1 MGEQLVKGLIRVKK
15 YKYFPYDG
23 AMKFLRNKGEANISD
38 EPKLLPEILLAILGA
53 LEADSLVL
61 LPGEVPIHQSIGIGT
76 LGILRENRVVS
87 EELLAL
93 VRVVRRTGQS
103 HRGEVELPR
112 GPIGEGKRKL
122 SVTVAPL
129 NESGMILVLISDE
142 SEYQKV
148 DAIRRD
154 FVANI
159 SHELKTPI
167 GALSLLS
174 EAVLGAKSDPDA
186 VVKFAS
192 KMQRESRRLSELV
205 QEIINLSRLQG
216 SDPLLSAY
224 AVDVE
229 DIIREAANQCQINAE
244 SRKIEIVIGEVSD
257 TTVLGDR
264 DQLIMAV
271 HNLIENAINYSPEN
285 TKVSVSATIVD
296 GLVEISIADQGIGI
310 SESELVRIFER
321 FYRIDPARSRE
332 TGGTGL
338 GLSIV
343 KHVALNHGGD
353 VSVWS
358 KIALGSTFALRLP
371 IAPEE
376 NLDDG
381 EN

>member
-1 MGEQLVKGLIRVKK
+1 
-15 YKYFPYDG
+15 
-23 AMKFLRNKGEANISD
+23 MKFLRSKGEAEFNDAPELI
-38 EPKLLPEILLAILGA
+38 PEILITTLLALQS
-53 LEADSLVL
+53 DSLIL
-61 LPGEVPIHQSIGIGT
+61 LPGEVPIFQSAGVSNFGVV
-76 LGILRENRVVS
+76 RENRVVS

-93 VRVVRRTGQS
+93 VRVVRRTSQL
-103 HRGEVELPR
+103 HRGAIELPR
-112 GPIGEGKRKL
+112 GPIGEGKREL
-122 SVTVAPL
+122 TITVAPL
-129 NESGMILVLISDE
+129 NNSGMILVLISDE

-174 EAVLGAKSDPDA
+174 EAVLGAKNDPEA

-192 KMQRESRRLSELV
+192 KMQKESRRLTDLV

-216 SDPLLSAY
+216 NDPLISAY

-229 DIIREAANQCQINAE
+229 DIIREAVNQCQTSAE
-244 SRKIEIVIGEVSD
+244 GRNIEIVLGEISN
-257 TTVLGDR
+257 TTILGDR
-264 DQLIMAV
+264 DQLIMAFQ
-271 HNLIENAINYSPEN
+271 NLIENAINYSPEN
-285 TKVSVSATIVD
+285 TKVSVSASIIE
-296 GLVEISIADQGIGI
+296 GLVEISVADQGIGI
-310 SESELVRIFER
+310 SESELERIFER

-343 KHVALNHGGD
+343 KHVALNHGGYIK
-353 VSVWS
+353 VWS
-358 KIALGSTFALRLP
+358 KLNVGSTFALRLP
-371 IAPEE
+371 IAPDESIEE
-376 NLDDG
+376 G

>member
-1 MGEQLVKGLIRVKK
+1 
-15 YKYFPYDG
+15 
-23 AMKFLRNKGEANISD
+23 MKFLRSKGEAEFND
-38 EPKLLPEILLAILGA
+38 APELLPEILITTLLALQS
-53 LEADSLVL
+53 DSLIL
-61 LPGEVPIHQSIGIGT
+61 LPGEVPIFQSAGVSNFGVV
-76 LGILRENRVVS
+76 RENRVVS

-93 VRVVRRTGQS
+93 VRVVRRTSQL
-103 HRGEVELPR
+103 HRGAIELPR
-112 GPIGEGKRKL
+112 GPIGEGKREL
-122 SVTVAPL
+122 TVTVAPL

-174 EAVLGAKSDPDA
+174 EAVLGAKNDPEA

-192 KMQRESRRLSELV
+192 KMQKESRRLTDLV

-216 SDPLLSAY
+216 NDPLISAY

-229 DIIREAANQCQINAE
+229 DIIREAVNQCQTSAE
-244 SRKIEIVIGEVSD
+244 GRNIEIVLGEISN
-257 TTVLGDR
+257 TTILGDR
-264 DQLIMAV
+264 DQLIMAFQ
-271 HNLIENAINYSPEN
+271 NLIENAINYSPEN
-285 TKVSVSATIVD
+285 TKVSVSASIIE
-296 GLVEISIADQGIGI
+296 GLVEISVADQGIGI
-310 SESELVRIFER
+310 SESELERIFER

-353 VSVWS
+353 VKVWS
-358 KIALGSTFALRLP
+358 KMNVGSTFALRLP
-371 IAPEE
+371 ITPDESIEE
-376 NLDDG
+376 V

>member
-1 MGEQLVKGLIRVKK
+1 
-15 YKYFPYDG
+15 
-23 AMKFLRNKGEANISD
+23 MKFLRSKGEAEFND
-38 EPKLLPEILLAILGA
+38 APELLPEILITTLLALQS
-53 LEADSLVL
+53 DSLIL
-61 LPGEVPIHQSIGIGT
+61 LPGEVPIFQSAGVSNFGVV
-76 LGILRENRVVS
+76 RENRVVS

-93 VRVVRRTGQS
+93 VRVVRRTSQL
-103 HRGEVELPR
+103 HRGAIELPR
-112 GPIGEGKRKL
+112 GPIGEGKREL
-122 SVTVAPL
+122 TVTVAPL
-129 NESGMILVLISDE
+129 IDSGMILVLISDE

-174 EAVLGAKSDPDA
+174 EAVLGAKNDPEA

-192 KMQRESRRLSELV
+192 KMQKESRRLTDLV

-216 SDPLLSAY
+216 NDPLISAY

-229 DIIREAANQCQINAE
+229 DIIREAVNQCQTSAE
-244 SRKIEIVIGEVSD
+244 GRNIEIVLGEISN
-257 TTVLGDR
+257 TTILGDR
-264 DQLIMAV
+264 DQLIMAFQ
-271 HNLIENAINYSPEN
+271 NLIENAINYSPEN
-285 TKVSVSATIVD
+285 TKVSVSASIIE
-296 GLVEISIADQGIGI
+296 GLVEISVADQGIGI
-310 SESELVRIFER
+310 SESELERIFER

-353 VSVWS
+353 IKVWS
-358 KIALGSTFALRLP
+358 KLNVGSTFALRLP
-371 IAPEE
+371 IAPDESIEE
-376 NLDDG
+376 G

>member
-1 MGEQLVKGLIRVKK
+1 
-15 YKYFPYDG
+15 
-23 AMKFLRNKGEANISD
+23 
-38 EPKLLPEILLAILGA
+38 
-53 LEADSLVL
+53 
-61 LPGEVPIHQSIGIGT
+61 
-76 LGILRENRVVS
+76 VVS

-93 VRVVRRTGQS
+93 VRVVRRTSQL
-103 HRGEVELPR
+103 HRGAIELPR
-112 GPIGEGKRKL
+112 GPIGEGKREL
-122 SVTVAPL
+122 TVTVAPL
-129 NESGMILVLISDE
+129 IDSGMILVLISDE

-174 EAVLGAKSDPDA
+174 EAVLGAKNDPEA

-192 KMQRESRRLSELV
+192 KMQKESRRLTDLV

-216 SDPLLSAY
+216 NDPLISAY

-229 DIIREAANQCQINAE
+229 DIIREAVNQCQTSAE
-244 SRKIEIVIGEVSD
+244 GRNIEIVLGEISN
-257 TTVLGDR
+257 TTILGDR
-264 DQLIMAV
+264 DQLIMAFQ
-271 HNLIENAINYSPEN
+271 NLIENAINYSPEN
-285 TKVSVSATIVD
+285 TKVSVSASIIE
-296 GLVEISIADQGIGI
+296 GLVEISVADQGIGI
-310 SESELVRIFER
+310 SESELERIFER

-353 VSVWS
+353 IKVWS
-358 KIALGSTFALRLP
+358 KLNVGSTFALRLP
-371 IAPEE
+371 IAPDESIEE
-376 NLDDG
+376 G

>member
-1 MGEQLVKGLIRVKK
+1 
-15 YKYFPYDG
+15 
-23 AMKFLRNKGEANISD
+23 MKFLRSKGEAEFND
-38 EPKLLPEILLAILGA
+38 APELLPEILITTLLALQS
-53 LEADSLVL
+53 DSLIL
-61 LPGEVPIHQSIGIGT
+61 LPGEVPIFQSAGVSNFGVV
-76 LGILRENRVVS
+76 RENRVVS

-93 VRVVRRTGQS
+93 VRVVRRTSQL
-103 HRGEVELPR
+103 HRGAIELPR
-112 GPIGEGKRKL
+112 GPIGEGKREL
-122 SVTVAPL
+122 TITVAPL
-129 NESGMILVLISDE
+129 NNSGMILVLISDE

-174 EAVLGAKSDPDA
+174 EAVLGAKNDPEA

-192 KMQRESRRLSELV
+192 KMQKESRRLTDLV

-216 SDPLLSAY
+216 SDPLISAY

-229 DIIREAANQCQINAE
+229 DIIREAVNQCQTSAE
-244 SRKIEIVIGEVSD
+244 GRNIEIVLGEISN
-257 TTVLGDR
+257 TTILGDR
-264 DQLIMAV
+264 DQLIMAFQ
-271 HNLIENAINYSPEN
+271 NLIENAINYSPEN
-285 TKVSVSATIVD
+285 TKVSVSASIIEGV
-296 GLVEISIADQGIGI
+296 VEISVADQGIGI
-310 SESELVRIFER
+310 SESELERIFER

-353 VSVWS
+353 IKVWS
-358 KIALGSTFALRLP
+358 KLNVGSTFALRLP
-371 IAPEE
+371 IAPDESIEE
-376 NLDDG
+376 G

>member
-1 MGEQLVKGLIRVKK
+1 MRS
-15 YKYFPYDG
+15 
-23 AMKFLRNKGEANISD
+23 KGEAEFND
-38 EPKLLPEILLAILGA
+38 APELLPEILTTTLLALQS
-53 LEADSLVL
+53 DSLIL
-61 LPGEVPIHQSIGIGT
+61 LPGEVPIFQSAGISSFGVV
-76 LGILRENRVVS
+76 RENRVVS

-93 VRVVRRTGQS
+93 VRVVRRTSQL
-103 HRGEVELPR
+103 HRGAIELPR
-112 GPIGEGKRKL
+112 GPIGEGKREL
-122 SVTVAPL
+122 TVTVAPL
-129 NESGMILVLISDE
+129 NVSGMILVLISDE

-167 GALSLLS
+167 GALLLLS
-174 EAVLGAKSDPDA
+174 EAVLGAKNDPEA

-192 KMQRESRRLSELV
+192 KMQKESRRLTDLV

-244 SRKIEIVIGEVSD
+244 GRNIEIVLGEISNS
-257 TTVLGDR
+257 TVLGDR
-264 DQLIMAV
+264 DQLIMAFQ
-271 HNLIENAINYSPEN
+271 NLIENAINYSPER
-285 TKVSVSATIVD
+285 TKVSVNASVIEGV
-296 GLVEISIADQGIGI
+296 VEISVADQGIGI
-310 SESELVRIFER
+310 SESELERIFER

-343 KHVALNHGGD
+343 KHVAVNHGGD
-353 VSVWS
+353 VKVWS
-358 KIALGSTFALRLP
+358 KMNVGSTFALRLP
-371 IAPEE
+371 IAPDESFEE
-376 NLDDG
+376 G

>member
-1 MGEQLVKGLIRVKK
+1 
-15 YKYFPYDG
+15 
-23 AMKFLRNKGEANISD
+23 MKFLRSKGEAEFND
-38 EPKLLPEILLAILGA
+38 APELLPEILITTLLALQS
-53 LEADSLVL
+53 DSLIL
-61 LPGEVPIHQSIGIGT
+61 LPGEVPIFQSAGVSNFGVV
-76 LGILRENRVVS
+76 RENRVVS

-93 VRVVRRTGQS
+93 VRVVRRTSQL
-103 HRGEVELPR
+103 HRGAIELPR
-112 GPIGEGKRKL
+112 GPIGEGKREL
-122 SVTVAPL
+122 TVTVSPL

-174 EAVLGAKSDPDA
+174 EAVLGAKNDPEA

-192 KMQRESRRLSELV
+192 KMQKESRRLTDLV

-216 SDPLLSAY
+216 NDPLISAY

-229 DIIREAANQCQINAE
+229 DIIREAVNQCQTSAE
-244 SRKIEIVIGEVSD
+244 GRNIEIVLGEISN
-257 TTVLGDR
+257 TTILGDR
-264 DQLIMAV
+264 DQLIMAFQ
-271 HNLIENAINYSPEN
+271 NLIENAINYSPEN
-285 TKVSVSATIVD
+285 TKVSVSASIIE
-296 GLVEISIADQGIGI
+296 GLVEISVADQGIGI
-310 SESELVRIFER
+310 SESELERIFER

-353 VSVWS
+353 VKVWS
-358 KIALGSTFALRLP
+358 KMNVGSTFALRLP
-371 IAPEE
+371 ITPDESIEE
-376 NLDDG
+376 G

>member
-1 MGEQLVKGLIRVKK
+1 
-15 YKYFPYDG
+15 
-23 AMKFLRNKGEANISD
+23 MKFLRSKGEAEFNDAPELI
-38 EPKLLPEILLAILGA
+38 PEILITTLLALQS
-53 LEADSLVL
+53 DSLIL
-61 LPGEVPIHQSIGIGT
+61 LPGEVPIFQSAGVSNFGVV
-76 LGILRENRVVS
+76 RENRVVS

-93 VRVVRRTGQS
+93 VRVVRRTSQL
-103 HRGEVELPR
+103 HRGAIELPR
-112 GPIGEGKRKL
+112 GPIGEGKREL
-122 SVTVAPL
+122 TITVAPL
-129 NESGMILVLISDE
+129 NNSGMILVLISDE

-174 EAVLGAKSDPDA
+174 EAVLGAKNDPEA

-192 KMQRESRRLSELV
+192 KMQKESRRLTDLV

-216 SDPLLSAY
+216 NDPLISAY

-229 DIIREAANQCQINAE
+229 DIIREAVNQCQTSAE
-244 SRKIEIVIGEVSD
+244 GRNIEIVLGEISN
-257 TTVLGDR
+257 TTILGDR
-264 DQLIMAV
+264 DQLIMAFQ
-271 HNLIENAINYSPEN
+271 NLIENAINYSPEN
-285 TKVSVSATIVD
+285 TKVSVSASIIE
-296 GLVEISIADQGIGI
+296 GLVEISVADQGIGI
-310 SESELVRIFER
+310 SESELERIFER

-353 VSVWS
+353 VKVWS
-358 KIALGSTFALRLP
+358 KMNVGSTFALRLP
-371 IAPEE
+371 ITPDESIEE
-376 NLDDG
+376 G

>member
-1 MGEQLVKGLIRVKK
+1 
-15 YKYFPYDG
+15 
-23 AMKFLRNKGEANISD
+23 MKFLRSKGEAEFND
-38 EPKLLPEILLAILGA
+38 APELLPEILITTLLALQS
-53 LEADSLVL
+53 DSLIL
-61 LPGEVPIHQSIGIGT
+61 LPGEVPIFQSAGVSNFGVV
-76 LGILRENRVVS
+76 RENRVVS

-93 VRVVRRTGQS
+93 VRVVRRTSQL
-103 HRGEVELPR
+103 HRGAIELPR
-112 GPIGEGKRKL
+112 GPIGEGKREL
-122 SVTVAPL
+122 TVTVAPL

-174 EAVLGAKSDPDA
+174 EAVLGAKNDPEA

-192 KMQRESRRLSELV
+192 KMQKESRRLTDLV

-216 SDPLLSAY
+216 SDPLISAY

-229 DIIREAANQCQINAE
+229 DIIREAVNQCQTSAE
-244 SRKIEIVIGEVSD
+244 GRNIEIVLGEISN
-257 TTVLGDR
+257 TTILGDR
-264 DQLIMAV
+264 DQLIMAFQ
-271 HNLIENAINYSPEN
+271 NLIENAINYSPEN
-285 TKVSVSATIVD
+285 TKVSVSASIIE
-296 GLVEISIADQGIGI
+296 GLVEISVADQGIGI
-310 SESELVRIFER
+310 SESELERIFER

-353 VSVWS
+353 VKVWS
-358 KIALGSTFALRLP
+358 KMNVGSTFALRLP
-371 IAPEE
+371 ITPDENIEE
-376 NLDDG
+376 V

>member
-1 MGEQLVKGLIRVKK
+1 
-15 YKYFPYDG
+15 
-23 AMKFLRNKGEANISD
+23 MKFLRSKGEAEFNDAPELI
-38 EPKLLPEILLAILGA
+38 PEILITTLLALQS
-53 LEADSLVL
+53 DSLIL
-61 LPGEVPIHQSIGIGT
+61 LPGEVPIFQSAGVSNFGVV
-76 LGILRENRVVS
+76 RENRVVS

-93 VRVVRRTGQS
+93 VRVVRRTSQL
-103 HRGEVELPR
+103 HRGAIELPR
-112 GPIGEGKRKL
+112 GPIGEGKREL
-122 SVTVAPL
+122 TITVAPL
-129 NESGMILVLISDE
+129 NNSGMILVLISDE

-174 EAVLGAKSDPDA
+174 EAVLGAKNDPEA

-192 KMQRESRRLSELV
+192 KMQKESRRLTDLV

-216 SDPLLSAY
+216 NDPLISAY

-229 DIIREAANQCQINAE
+229 DIIREAVNQCQTSAE
-244 SRKIEIVIGEVSD
+244 GRNIEIVLGEISN
-257 TTVLGDR
+257 TTILGDR
-264 DQLIMAV
+264 DQLIMAFQ
-271 HNLIENAINYSPEN
+271 NLIENAINYSPEN
-285 TKVSVSATIVD
+285 TKVSVSASIIE
-296 GLVEISIADQGIGI
+296 GLVEISVADQGIGI
-310 SESELVRIFER
+310 SESELERIFER

-353 VSVWS
+353 IKVWS
-358 KIALGSTFALRLP
+358 KLNVGSTFALRLP
-371 IAPEE
+371 IAPDESIEE
-376 NLDDG
+376 G
-381 EN
+381 EK

>member
-1 MGEQLVKGLIRVKK
+1 
-15 YKYFPYDG
+15 
-23 AMKFLRNKGEANISD
+23 MKFLRSKGEAEFNDAPELI
-38 EPKLLPEILLAILGA
+38 PEILITTLLALQS
-53 LEADSLVL
+53 DSLIL
-61 LPGEVPIHQSIGIGT
+61 LPGEVPIFQSAGVSKFGVV
-76 LGILRENRVVS
+76 RENRVVS

-93 VRVVRRTGQS
+93 VRVVRRTSQL
-103 HRGEVELPR
+103 HRGAIELPR
-112 GPIGEGKRKL
+112 GPIGEGKREL
-122 SVTVAPL
+122 TITVAPL
-129 NESGMILVLISDE
+129 NNSGMILVLISDE

-174 EAVLGAKSDPDA
+174 EAVLGAKNDPEA

-192 KMQRESRRLSELV
+192 KMQKESRRLTDLV

-216 SDPLLSAY
+216 SDPLISAY

-229 DIIREAANQCQINAE
+229 DIIREAVNQCQTSAE
-244 SRKIEIVIGEVSD
+244 GRNIEIVLGEISN
-257 TTVLGDR
+257 TTILGDR
-264 DQLIMAV
+264 DQLIMAFQ
-271 HNLIENAINYSPEN
+271 NLIENAINYSPEN
-285 TKVSVSATIVD
+285 TKVSVSASIIE
-296 GLVEISIADQGIGI
+296 GLVEISVADQGIGI
-310 SESELVRIFER
+310 SESELERIFER

-353 VSVWS
+353 IKVWS
-358 KIALGSTFALRLP
+358 KLNVGSTFALRLP
-371 IAPEE
+371 IAPDESIEE
-376 NLDDG
+376 G

>member
-61 LPGEVPIHQSIGIGT
+61 LPGEVPIHQSTGIGT

-271 HNLIENAINYSPEN
+271 HNLIENAINYSPDN
-285 TKVSVSATIVD
+285 TKVSVSAAVVD